1 MTVASLGFKIDSTQ
15 ASSAAVDL
23 EKLYAAAAK
32 METAAENLTTSA
44 GALAGALKR
53 VGDETKKVP
62 PVARPFQNQDEHVRA
77 FRAEIERLTVKYQ
90 PLANAQKN
98 YAAAVSEI
106 NRAHQLGIINAQQ
119 MQKALDGERL
129 AFERL
134 KTSATTAGAAVKAAN
149 QNGVSGAQR
158 AAGIN
163 AGYQFQDIA
172 VTAAM
177 GMNPLMIGLQQ
188 GTQLASVLASMERPV
203 AGLAAA
209 FGSIISPVTLVTV
222 GLTAGVAALVQYFST
237 AESGSEK
244 TSRLFEEQN
253 ETIRRAAELWGD
265 AAPALKAYVDELD
278 RADKIAQGREAGGIL
293 AGRELE
299 GLSSNLDDI
308 KVKAIEALRSL
319 RGDPDNAVIV
329 RDLVSAWGD
338 LRERLDNGTA
348 SMADLNR
355 VQRELATAVNTYGTP
370 QVLQFSKAFDEV
382 TAAIYRGVEAAQKA
396 RTEWIAALAGGTSVQ
411 DIVEG
416 ATFNDNGTIRRPSDF
431 IPRVPGIPTSR
442 PSDLAADPDVA
453 DSRIL
458 NSDGRFTAVPV
469 PTEKPNFF
477 ELEKEN
483 EKVDEVTKAYL
494 RAQEA
499 KANFWLDVSFA
510 ERQAGRNAMDRQIAT
525 TLTRYGFD
533 ENLNSPEAN
542 AIRQQLQ
549 WQQAKDLARGFGDA
563 FSAELLSGSHDIGKA
578 FLKGFE
584 AAISSEASK
593 LWEKFFDGI
602 GNIFADWL
610 TGSKGGTGAG
620 SANVIGSVAAKAIG
634 LGGNAVNDNTAGG
647 FSGLA
652 KASVVP
658 STDIASYIAQAA
670 IKRGIDPD
678 IALRVA
684 KSEGGLNSWNLQSNY
699 VKNGVREPSFGPFQ
713 LYKGGGLGNVFQKK
727 TGLDP
732 ALASSGPA
740 GVDFALDH
748 AAKNGWGAWYGAK
761 NAGIGNFEGIGKA
774 SKAIEGLG
782 DAATT
787 TAKMTEGLGQTLA
800 SIPQALMANGG
811 GGGILSGLTK
821 YGMGLFSGSSQF
833 ASAWLKGG
841 IGLYADGTSYA
852 PGGLAIVGERGP
864 ELVNLPQGSKVFN
877 TNKSQDMMA
886 ANGNDAKV
894 QPPKYDIH
902 IYGGSGDQHIR
913 DLVQQGIAAAQGEQS
928 YQMRRGGFGDMQR
941 RYSNQKG

>member
-23 EKLYAAAAK
+23 ERLYAAAAK
-32 METAAENLTTSA
+32 METAAESLTTSA
-44 GALAGALKR
+44 GALAGALRR

-134 KTSATTAGAAVKAAN
+134 KTSATTAGTAVKAAN

-163 AGYQFQDIA
+163 AGYQFQDVA
-172 VTAAM
+172 VTSAM
-177 GMNPLMIGLQQ
+177 GMSPLMIGLQQ
-188 GTQLASVLASMERPV
+188 GTQLASVLAAMERPV
-203 AGLAAA
+203 MGLGAA
-209 FGSIISPVTLVTV
+209 FASIISPVTLVTV
-222 GLTAGVAALVQYFST
+222 GLTAGVAALIQYFST
-237 AESGSEK
+237 SEDGSGKMEADLERQSELIQ
-244 TSRLFEEQN
+244 TV
-253 ETIRRAAELWGD
+253 AARWGD
-265 AAPALKAYVDELD
+265 AAPALKAYADELE
-278 RADKIAQGREAGGIL
+278 RAREEQDKQEAS
-293 AGRELE
+293 ATAAELKIKGLRGEME
-299 GLSSNLDDI
+299 GLVSAIGRMDTDFALSNAINSADTE
-308 KVKAIEALRSL
+308 KVSIFRKNMVDVKDAIEAGKDPTLALNSALESL
-319 RGDPDNAVIV
+319 STILGDKSNPVIKEFY
-329 RDLVSAWGD
+329 DLLSGAADKMREVADQAKSFTSLPRLSPLWSENGRILGD
-338 LRERLDNGTA
+338 E
-348 SMADLNR
+348 M
-355 VQRELATAVNTYGTP
+355 
-370 QVLQFSKAFDEV
+370 
-382 TAAIYRGVEAAQKA
+382 
-396 RTEWIAALAGGTSVQ
+396 
-411 DIVEG
+411 
-416 ATFNDNGTIRRPSDF
+416 F

-442 PSDLAADPDVA
+442 PSDLAGDPDVA

-510 ERQAGRNAMDRQIAT
+510 ERQAGRSAMDRQIAT

-549 WQQAKDLARGFGDA
+549 WKQAKDLAQSFGDA
-563 FSAELLSGSHDIGKA
+563 FSSELLSGSHDIGKA
-578 FLKGFE
+578 FLKGLE
-584 AAISSEASK
+584 AAISGEASK

-602 GNIFADWL
+602 GTIFADWL

-620 SANVIGSVAAKAIG
+620 ANAVGAVAAKPLG
-634 LGGNAVNDNTAGG
+634 LGGSAANDNFGKAPVVPVSRSLLGDIGSYATAIKAIESSGG
-647 FSGLA
+647 NYSALGPVTRTGDRAYGAYQVMGANIPSWTKSALGTSLTPNEFLGSKSAQDAVFEKYFGASVAKYGNPQDAASVWFTGRPLA
-652 KASVVP
+652 QGANSADVLGTTGKSYVNKFNAELEKAS
-658 STDIASYIAQAA
+658 
-670 IKRGIDPD
+670 K
-678 IALRVA
+678 
-684 KSEGGLNSWNLQSNY
+684 GL
-699 VKNGVREPSFGPFQ
+699 GEF
-713 LYKGGGLGNVFQKK
+713 GGGLGK
-727 TGLDP
+727 
-732 ALASSGPA
+732 
-740 GVDFALDH
+740 
-748 AAKNGWGAWYGAK
+748 
-761 NAGIGNFEGIGKA
+761 
-774 SKAIEGLG
+774 LG
-782 DAATT
+782 S
-787 TAKMTEGLGQTLA
+787 TLE

-841 IGLYADGTSYA
+841 VGLYADGTNYA

-886 ANGNDAKV
+886 ANGNDPKV